1 MVRSGTASPHRT
13 TPTPSPSPQGG
24 GERGLSALRVVATLI
39 ICLLAGLASPTHAQ
53 SAFPSRPIT
62 LVVPYAPGGV
72 VDMTARLLADGLRE
86 RFGQPVI
93 VVNKPGANGMI
104 ALAELVKTE
113 PDGYTLLLNNDGGLG
128 IPPAVDPNFK
138 FDPRRDY
145 TPVMQAVEYGY
156 LFAVN
161 SSVPARSIAEFVAY
175 AKTRPGQLNFGSP
188 GIATMPHIATELFMQ
203 QTGVRMVHVPY
214 KGAAPALS
222 DLLAGV
228 LTVNVQSI
236 PTALG
241 QLASD
246 HMKVLAVLSE
256 HRLAALPDVPT
267 MQESGVPGLVVT
279 SWLGVFGPP
288 GLPPAI
294 RDTLAEAMIGVVR
307 RPEVAARFRSI
318 GFEPS
323 GTDAPTFAA
332 HYYSEVD
339 RWKAFTAER
348 GIRIAD

>member
-1 MVRSGTASPHRT
+1 V
-13 TPTPSPSPQGG
+13 
-24 GERGLSALRVVATLI
+24 
-39 ICLLAGLASPTHAQ
+39 LLACGALIVLLFTCCTSLAFAQ
-53 SAFPSRPIT
+53 SAFPSRQIT
-62 LVVPYAPGGV
+62 LVVPYPPGGV
-72 VDMTARLLADGLRE
+72 VDMTARLLAEGLRA
-86 RFGQPVI
+86 RFKQPVI

-161 SSVPARSIAEFVAY
+161 SSVPVKSFAEFIAY
-175 AKTRPGQLNFGSP
+175 AKARPGQLNFGSP

-203 QTGVRMVHVPY
+203 ETGVKMVHVPY

-241 QLASD
+241 QLSSD
-246 HMKVLAVLSE
+246 RMKVLAVLSAR
-256 HRLAALPDVPT
+256 RLAALPDAPT
-267 MQESGVPGLVVT
+267 MQESGLPGLVVT

-288 GLPPAI
+288 GLPAAI
-294 RDTLAEAMIGVVR
+294 RDTLAAAMVDVVR
-307 RPEVAARFRSI
+307 EPKVQERFRSI
-318 GFEPS
+318 GFEPV
-323 GTDAPTFAA
+323 GTDARTFTA
-332 HYYSEVD
+332 HYYAEVD
-339 RWKAFTAER
+339 RWKEFTGRR

>member
-1 MVRSGTASPHRT
+1 MRRSQFRAAALVS
-13 TPTPSPSPQGG
+13 
-24 GERGLSALRVVATLI
+24 LSLFVVATLTT
-39 ICLLAGLASPTHAQ
+39 ASLAQ

-62 LVVPYAPGGV
+62 LVVPYPPGGV
-72 VDMTARLLADGLRE
+72 VDMTARLMADGLRE
-86 RFGQPVI
+86 RFKQPVI

-104 ALAELVKTE
+104 ALAELVKAE

-138 FDPRRDY
+138 FDPRKDY

-161 SSVPARSIAEFVAY
+161 SSVPVKSLADFIAY
-175 AKTRPGQLNFGSP
+175 AKARPGQLNFGSP

-203 QTGVRMVHVPY
+203 DAGVKMVHVPY

-241 QLASD
+241 QLSSD
-246 HMKVLAVLSE
+246 RMKVLAVLSA
-256 HRLAALPDVPT
+256 HRLAALPDAPT
-267 MQESGVPGLVVT
+267 MQESGLPGLVVT

-288 GLPPAI
+288 GLPAAI
-294 RDTLAEAMIGVVR
+294 RDTLSDAMIGVVR
-307 RPEVAARFRSI
+307 EPKVQERFRSI
-318 GFEPS
+318 GFEPV
-323 GTDAPTFAA
+323 GTDARTFTA
-332 HYYSEVD
+332 HYYAEVD
-339 RWKAFTAER
+339 RWKAFTAQR

>member
-1 MVRSGTASPHRT
+1 MRRSQFRAAALVS
-13 TPTPSPSPQGG
+13 
-24 GERGLSALRVVATLI
+24 LSLFVVAALTTT
-39 ICLLAGLASPTHAQ
+39 GLAQP
-53 SAFPSRPIT
+53 AFPSRPIT
-62 LVVPYAPGGV
+62 LVVPYPPGGV
-72 VDMTARLLADGLRE
+72 VDMTARLMADGLRE
-86 RFGQPVI
+86 RFKQPVI

-104 ALAELVKTE
+104 ALAELVKAE

-128 IPPAVDPNFK
+128 TPPAVDPNFK
-138 FDPRRDY
+138 FDPRKDY

-161 SSVPARSIAEFVAY
+161 SSVPVKSLADFIAY
-175 AKTRPGQLNFGSP
+175 AKARPGQLNFGSP

-203 QTGVRMVHVPY
+203 DAGVKMVHVPY

-241 QLASD
+241 QLSSD
-246 HMKVLAVLSE
+246 RMKVLAVLSAR
-256 HRLAALPDVPT
+256 RLAALPDAPT
-267 MQESGVPGLVVT
+267 MQESGLPGLVVT

-288 GLPPAI
+288 GLPVAI
-294 RDTLAEAMIGVVR
+294 RDTLSDAMIGVVR
-307 RPEVAARFRSI
+307 EPKVQERFRSI
-318 GFEPS
+318 GFEPV
-323 GTDAPTFAA
+323 GTDARTFTA
-332 HYYSEVD
+332 HYYAEVD
-339 RWKAFTAER
+339 RWKAFTAQR

>member
-1 MVRSGTASPHRT
+1 MDAAHRV
-13 TPTPSPSPQGG
+13 PARFLVFG
-24 GERGLSALRVVATLI
+24 AFVAA
-39 ICLLAGLASPTHAQ
+39 LLAGYASPTIAQ
-53 SAFPSRPIT
+53 SFPSRPIT
-62 LVVPYAPGGV
+62 LIAPYPPGGV
-72 VDMTARLLADGLRE
+72 VDMTARLLADGLRA

-93 VVNKPGANGMI
+93 VVNKPGANCMI

-128 IPPAVDPNFK
+128 IPPAVDPGFK
-138 FDPRRDY
+138 FDPRKDY

-161 SSVPARSIAEFVAY
+161 SAVPVSTIADFIAY

-188 GIATMPHIATELFMQ
+188 GIATLPHIATELFMQ
-203 QTGVRMVHVPY
+203 ETGIRMVHVPY

-228 LTVNVQSI
+228 LTANVQSI

-241 QLASD
+241 QMSSD
-246 HMKVLAVLSE
+246 RMKVLAVLSAR
-256 HRLAALPDVPT
+256 RLAALPDVPT
-267 MQESGVPGLVVT
+267 MQESGVPNFVVT

-288 GLPPAI
+288 GLPAGI
-294 RDTLAEAMIGVVR
+294 RDTLSAAMIDVVR
-307 RPEVAARFRSI
+307 EPKVQERFRSI
-318 GFEPS
+318 GFEPV
-323 GTDAPTFAA
+323 GTDAKTFAA

-339 RWKAFTAER
+339 RWKAFASEH
-348 GIRIAD
+348 GIRIAN